1 MLCGHAICL
10 LGIEYAVRTWYMSS
24 GDGICCGDMLYAFWG
39 WNMLYGHGIYYIIR
53 RPLGPPG
60 CGATSY
66 KSLRFL
72 QQVLR
77 SFKSLSSSMNL
88 SILSLQSKLIDLSVL
103 RSFGLSSLIDLL
115 NASSLQVFK
124 FKASKPRATVS

>member
-1 MLCGHAICL
+1 MYIY
-10 LGIEYAVRTWYMSS
+10 IYMYMYK
-24 GDGICCGDMLYAFWG
+24 D
-39 WNMLYGHGIYYIIR
+39 IYIYIHIH
-53 RPLGPPG
+53 RPFGPPG
-60 CGATSY
+60 CGTTSY

-115 NASSLQVFK
+115 NASSL
-124 FKASKPRATVS
+124 